1 MSEVTPE
8 IMERG
13 LLFGLKPDR
22 IKFLMKINEL
32 PNYDLI
38 DSSRPD
44 SYTLIKPDPH
54 GVHYLK
60 VSVSGKWIVKPLD
73 MDEMKSQKMAKKKLK
88 ELGYN
93 GK

>member
-1 MSEVTPE
+1 
-8 IMERG
+8 MERG

-22 IKFLMKINEL
+22 IEFLMKIDEL

-38 DSSRPD
+38 DAKRKD
-44 SYTLIKPDPH
+44 SYTLIKPDPN

-73 MDEMKSQKMAKKKLK
+73 MDEAKSKIMAKKKLK
-88 ELGYN
+88 DLGYN